1 MSNELKEIADRLN
14 GICDDG
20 WQITQ
25 AARRVDGSW
34 DLVIQPI
41 EKEAKAEANDD
52 NN

>member
-20 WQITQ
+20 WQIEE
-25 AARRVDGSW
+25 ASKRADGGW
-34 DLVIQPI
+34 NLIIQPI
-41 EKEAKAEANDD
+41 KKEPEVTDD